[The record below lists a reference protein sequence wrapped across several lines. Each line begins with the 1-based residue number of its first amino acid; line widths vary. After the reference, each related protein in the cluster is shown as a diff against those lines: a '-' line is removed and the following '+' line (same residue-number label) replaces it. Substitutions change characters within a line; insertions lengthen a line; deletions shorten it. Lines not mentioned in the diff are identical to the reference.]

1 MHRHRSAV
9 AVTMGILAVLLI
21 AAGAWSAGVPRT
33 AIPLG
38 DGHRSTT
45 TPAIGSI
52 LTCQAN
58 FNGGGASSPGP
69 WLDEQAGTWNLE
81 EKIAVLGNVNF
92 DGSHT
97 ITTKKKKDIRV
108 LKGNGLP
115 LLPAGTFPI
124 ANTDPAY
131 QYDHNPNSIQSVSVS
146 YSVPLNPKRATTPTC
161 LNMGPIGV
169 LSDGVVLFNALDAQ
183 GRDAGAWEVLDA
195 AWGHPER
202 TGQYHHH
209 TVPENLAP
217 TTGSAHSGLVGY
229 ALDGFGIYGP
239 LGTGG
244 EVLANADLDAC
255 HGHTHRITWD
265 GRSKSLYHYHAT
277 MEYPYTL
284 GCYAGTPAN

>member
-1 MHRHRSAV
+1 MF
-9 AVTMGILAVLLI
+9 LLI
-21 AAGAWSAGVPRT
+21 GQRRFDSDRLMDRDGVVLALDANPIEF
-33 AIPLG
+33 AVGEQLG
-38 DGHRSTT
+38 S
-45 TPAIGSI
+45 
-52 LTCQAN
+52 
-58 FNGGGASSPGP
+58 
-69 WLDEQAGTWNLE
+69 QAG
-81 EKIAVLGNVNF
+81 
-92 DGSHT
+92 
-97 ITTKKKKDIRV
+97 
-108 LKGNGLP
+108 
-115 LLPAGTFPI
+115 LLT
-124 ANTDPAY
+124 
-131 QYDHNPNSIQSVSVS
+131 DHNPNTIQSVSVS
-146 YSVPLNPKRATTPTC
+146 FSVPLNPKRASTPTC

-195 AWGHPER
+195 SWGHPER

-209 TVPENLAP
+209 TVPEILAP